1 LSIAIDVR
9 AAATPLG
16 AAVAAGVG
24 VGVATSFGQAH
35 LGLPWLALCNSGSAW
50 LVAPFLVGW
59 LAHTRGAAAALGL
72 ATCMLEVVGYELAS
86 HLRGVPVNEAQMVFW
101 SGCAL
106 VGGPAFGAAAHLR
119 RTGRLGI
126 RGLGGTFLAASF
138 AAEGLWVYLRTL
150 GYTSTAV
157 LWFALAAAWL
167 VLLAR
172 RPLELRWLPVTLV
185 AGVAA
190 EVAVAAT
197 YVHSFG

>member
-1 LSIAIDVR
+1 M
-9 AAATPLG
+9 
-16 AAVAAGVG
+16 
-24 VGVATSFGQAH
+24 GVATSIGQAH
-35 LGLPWLALCNSGSAW
+35 LDLPWLALCNSGSAW

-59 LAHTRGAAAALGL
+59 LAPTRAAAAALGL
-72 ATCMLEVVGYELAS
+72 VTCLVEVVGYDVAT
-86 HLRGVPVNEAQMVFW
+86 HLRGFPVNEAQMVFW

-150 GYTSTAV
+150 GYTSTAL

-185 AGVAA
+185 AGVVA